1 MPGGRPRSDLEFVH
15 HQNRK
20 FLDALQPLIVSE
32 KGAAARSKSCR
43 DLEGICQ
50 AEIVF
55 HAQLSSIAGDGRIER
70 NKGHVG
76 ALHKNIGKILL
87 RLDQTQPHGHDQ
99 AFRQGNGRGGSLKQA
114 GINALEDVVGNCD
127 VGGIAFDEVDHG
139 RRVQEQAG
147 DALKGDADFT

>member
-20 FLDALQPLIVSE
+20 FLDALQPLIISE
-32 KGAAARSKSCR
+32 KRAAAPGKCCGN
-43 DLEGICQ
+43 LEGIG
-50 AEIVF
+50 ETEVVF
-55 HAQLSSIAGDGRIER
+55 HAQLGRVTGDGRIER